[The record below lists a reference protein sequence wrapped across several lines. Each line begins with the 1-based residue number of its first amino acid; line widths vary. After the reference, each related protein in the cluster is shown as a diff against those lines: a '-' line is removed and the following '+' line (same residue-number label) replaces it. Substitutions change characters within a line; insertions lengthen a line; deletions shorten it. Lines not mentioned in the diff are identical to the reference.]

1 MNRVRML
8 VLFASSAAILAV
20 APAANAV
27 DAPAAEAL
35 MKKSGCLKCHAVD
48 RKKDGPAYKDV
59 AAKYKGRADAEKT
72 LTTFLTTNAKIKVDG
87 KEEEHASL
95 KTGKEAEARNVAA
108 WILSR

>member
-8 VLFASSAAILAV
+8 LLFASSATILSV

-27 DAPAAEAL
+27 DAAAAEAL
-35 MKKSGCLKCHAVD
+35 LKKSGCLKCHAVD

-59 AAKYKGRADAEKT
+59 AAKYKGKADAEKT

-87 KEEEHASL
+87 EEEEHASL